1 MSFFKQFPKINY
13 DLYDQNDLKL
23 ITDIYRHVDVK
34 EIGIDPFV
42 SYAYYEIN
50 EGDRPDNV
58 SQQLYGS
65 TDYYWTFFIINDA
78 LKEGLSAWPQST
90 LGLERYIT
98 QEYDQYSVL
107 TFSPVSQGTASSQG
121 ITFSFV
127 NTLNGVDMSH
137 PYLRIRRYN
146 DFQNSYA
153 RVSHYD
159 STMYQLYIYGVNQP
173 DNFFADDGEFYIET
187 FNPHQNGSNDFINVE
202 ALNNQW
208 REDLFTYMEK
218 ENDSA
223 HQTAL
228 IYLDFIGLTL
238 ANTSRIDYLKRY
250 EKQIGGYGLNLR
262 PTRMN
267 RLGRNAPKE
276 YLAADGSGEIISA
289 YDALVT
295 SSELD
300 PYPYLNTYAEYERE
314 KNLEKRKI
322 RVVKRN
328 VITQFVDAYKD
339 LIQS

>member
-1 MSFFKQFPKINY
+1 MSFFKQFPKIDYNLFEQG
-13 DLYDQNDLKL
+13 DLRS

-34 EIGIDPFV
+34 DIGIDPFV

-65 TDYYWTFFIINDA
+65 TDYYWTFFIINDT
-78 LKEGLSAWPQST
+78 LKAGLSAWPQST

-98 QEYDQYSVL
+98 REYDQYSVL
-107 TFSPVSQGTASSQG
+107 TFSPVSQTQNN
-121 ITFSFV
+121 TNTFV
-127 NTLNGVDMSH
+127 NTLNGIDMSH
-137 PYLRIRRYN
+137 PHLRIRRYN

-159 STMYQLYIYGVNQP
+159 SSMYQLYIYGVNQP
-173 DNFFADDGEFYIET
+173 DKFFADDGEFYIET
-187 FNPHQNGSNDFINVE
+187 FNPYQNGSNDFINTE
-202 ALNNQW
+202 YINHLW
-208 REDLFTYMEK
+208 REDLFTHMEK
-218 ENDSA
+218 ENPLA
-223 HQTAL
+223 HQIAL
-228 IYLDFIGLTL
+228 TYLDTIEVTL

-250 EKQIGGYGLNLR
+250 EKQIGVNGLDLQ

-276 YLAADGSGEIISA
+276 YLSVDGSEIISA

-295 SSELD
+295 ASELD

-314 KNLEKRKI
+314 KNLNKRKI
-322 RVVKRN
+322 RVVKKN

>member
-13 DLYDQNDLKL
+13 DLYDQNDLKS

-34 EIGIDPFV
+34 DIGIDPFV

-65 TDYYWTFFIINDA
+65 TDYYWTFFIINDT
-78 LKEGLSAWPQST
+78 LKEGLSAWPKST

-98 QEYDQYSVL
+98 QQYDQYSVL
-107 TFSPVSQGTASSQG
+107 TFSPVPQTQSGTN
-121 ITFSFV
+121 TFV
-127 NTLNGVDMSH
+127 NTLNGIDMSH

-153 RVSHYD
+153 RVAHYD
-159 STMYQLYIYGVNQP
+159 STMYQLYIYAINQP
-173 DNFFADDGEFYIET
+173 DKFFADDGEFYIET
-187 FNPHQNGSNDFINVE
+187 FNPYQNGSNDFINVE
-202 ALNNQW
+202 ALNDQW
-208 REDLFTYMEK
+208 REDLFTHMEK
-218 ENDSA
+218 ENPIA
-223 HQTAL
+223 QQVAL
-228 IYLDFIGLTL
+228 TYLDTIGVTL

-250 EKQIGGYGLNLR
+250 ESQISEYGLDLQ

-276 YLAADGSGEIISA
+276 YLSVDGSEIISG

-295 SSELD
+295 ASELD
-300 PYPYLNTYAEYERE
+300 PYPYLNTYAEYEQE

-322 RVVKRN
+322 RVVKKN